1 MKKIILATVNAR
13 YIHTSIGLRY
23 LFANLS
29 DLRVHTSILEFIKSD
44 KIEDMAEAILKEN
57 PNIIGL
63 SVYIW
68 NAIEITELIKLL
80 KSVAPEKIII
90 LGGPEVSHFPFRLNY
105 DSADYIIQGE
115 GDILFY
121 QLCSDI
127 FNGKRPSQKVLNA
140 EPVDIMKIELPY
152 DYYTEEDVKNRVIY
166 MEVSRGCP
174 FSCEFCLSSIDKL
187 VRYFDVEIILNHLET
202 FWQRGVRKIKFIDR
216 TFNLNFDVINQIL
229 DFFLSKEQPYLIHFE
244 VIPEHFP
251 ISVMEKLKLF
261 PPASLQLEVGIQT
274 LNPVIAKNISRK
286 INVEKIFKNIS
297 FLENETKTHIHFDL
311 IIGLPGESL
320 ESFGENLNRLM
331 KHTDA
336 EIQIGILKKLSG
348 TDLCRHDENFGMI
361 YSDSPPYEIL
371 QNDLIPFSE
380 MQIMKRLARFWEL
393 YYNSGNFRKSIRLI
407 WDGNDVYLGFYEFSL
422 WVYENTSS
430 TWQISLNRLAELL
443 FKYLTKVKKYDVQ
456 KIADL
461 LIQDILVFAGRR
473 PPTFLREFVKNI
485 PDFDKKSISKS
496 NKRQIK
502 HN

>member
-13 YIHTSIGLRY
+13 YIHTSLGLRY

-29 DLRVHTSILEFIKSD
+29 ELKEHSLILEFIKSD
-44 KIEDMAEAILKEN
+44 KIEDIAEAILKEN
-57 PNIIGL
+57 PSIIGL

-68 NAIEITELIKLL
+68 NAVEIAELVVLL
-80 KSVAPEKIII
+80 KKVAPEKIII

-115 GDILFY
+115 ADLLFY
-121 QLCSDI
+121 EVCRDLLND
-127 FNGKRPSQKVLNA
+127 KRPSKKVLQA
-140 EPVDIMKIELPY
+140 EPVDLKNIELPY
-152 DYYTEEDVKNRVIY
+152 EYYTEDDIKNRVIY

-187 VRYFDVEIILNHLET
+187 VRYFDLEIILKHLEKL
-202 FWQRGVRKIKFIDR
+202 WKRGVRKIKFIDR
-216 TFNLNFDVINQIL
+216 TFNLNFDVVNQIL
-229 DFFLSKEQPYLIHFE
+229 DFFLSKEPPYLIHFE

-251 ISVMEKLKLF
+251 KLLKEKLKLF

-274 LNPVIAKNISRK
+274 LNPEIAKNISRN
-286 INVEKIFKNIS
+286 INIDKIFKNIT
-297 FLENETKTHIHFDL
+297 FLEKETKIHVHFDL

-320 ESFGENLNRLM
+320 ESFGENLNKLM
-331 KHTDA
+331 KHTDS
-336 EIQIGILKKLSG
+336 EIQIGILKMLSG
-348 TDLCRHDENFGMI
+348 TNLCRHDQKYGMK
-361 YSDSPPYEIL
+361 YSDSPPYDLL

-380 MQIMKRLARFWEL
+380 MQKMKRFARFWDL
-393 YYNSGNFRKSIRLI
+393 YYNSGNFVKSVHLI
-407 WDGNDVYLGFYEFSL
+407 WDDGNVYFGFYEFSL

-430 TWQISLNRLAELL
+430 TWKISLDRLAELL
-443 FKYLTKVKKYDVQ
+443 FEYLTEIKKHDVQ

-461 LIQDILVFAGRR
+461 LVQDILGFAGRR
-473 PPTFLREFVKNI
+473 PPTFLRKFVKDF
-485 PDFDKKSISKS
+485 PDYDKKNISRS

>member
-29 DLRVHTSILEFIKSD
+29 ELKEHTSILEFIKSD

-68 NAIEITELIKLL
+68 NAVEIAELVKLL
-80 KSVAPEKIII
+80 KSVAPEKTII

-121 QLCSDI
+121 EVCRDLL
-127 FNGKRPSQKVLNA
+127 NNKRPSQKVINA
-140 EPVDIMKIELPY
+140 DPVDLKNIELPY
-152 DYYTEEDVKNRVIY
+152 DYYTEDDIKNRVIY

-187 VRYFDVEIILNHLET
+187 VRYFDVGNILNHLEKL
-202 FWQRGVRKIKFIDR
+202 WQQGVRKIKFIDR
-216 TFNLNFDVINQIL
+216 TFNLNFDVANQIL
-229 DFFLSKEQPYLIHFE
+229 DFFLSKEAPYLIHFE

-274 LNPVIAKNISRK
+274 LDPEIAKNISRK
-286 INVEKIFKNIS
+286 INIDKIFKNIS

-311 IIGLPGESL
+311 IIGLPGEGL
-320 ESFGENLNRLM
+320 ESFGDNLNSLM

-348 TDLCRHDENFGMI
+348 TVLGKHDDKYGMI

-380 MQIMKRLARFWEL
+380 MQRMKRLARFWEL
-393 YYNSGNFRKSIRLI
+393 YYNSGNFKQSIRLT
-407 WDGNDVYLGFYEFSL
+407 WDGDNVYLGFNEFSL

-443 FKYLTKVKKYDVQ
+443 FEYLTQVKKYDVHR
-456 KIADL
+456 IADL
-461 LIQDILVFAGRR
+461 LVHDILVFAGRR
-473 PPTFLREFVKNI
+473 PPTFLREYVKNFPNI
-485 PDFDKKSISKS
+485 DKKTISRS